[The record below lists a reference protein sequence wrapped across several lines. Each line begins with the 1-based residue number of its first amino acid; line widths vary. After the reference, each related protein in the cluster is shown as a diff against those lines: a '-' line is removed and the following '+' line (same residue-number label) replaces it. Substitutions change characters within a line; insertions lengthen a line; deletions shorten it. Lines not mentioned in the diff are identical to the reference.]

1 MSYMQIFPDVT
12 LTETEI
18 KVIQTNLGDPAVR
31 KYFHKMAYDTA
42 KFVVTASPQ
51 SGETSEE
58 FLRKRERAQGR
69 LEVLET
75 LLHESFIPSSTNGA

>member
-1 MSYMQIFPDVT
+1 MAYMNIFPDIE
-12 LTETEI
+12 LNETELAI
-18 KVIQTNLGDPAVR
+18 IHTNLGNQTVR

-42 KFVVTASPQ
+42 KFVATATVQ
-51 SGETSEE
+51 SNETAEE

-75 LLHESFIPSSTNGA
+75 LLDESFLSQPNGA